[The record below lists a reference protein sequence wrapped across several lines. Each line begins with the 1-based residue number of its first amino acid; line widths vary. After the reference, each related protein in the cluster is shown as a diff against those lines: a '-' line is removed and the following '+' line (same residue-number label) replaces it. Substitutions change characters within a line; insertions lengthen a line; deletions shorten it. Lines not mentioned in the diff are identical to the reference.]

1 MDGNAMWKSSEII
14 IIMIMIIIIVPY
26 PVTCS
31 TTMLSKPYV
40 NVIKMLPNQNLL
52 RYNYVNWYGF
62 ITSLWYYLKILY

>member
-1 MDGNAMWKSSEII
+1 MDGNAMWKSSENNNNYDNDGT
-14 IIMIMIIIIVPY
+14 Y

-52 RYNYVNWYGF
+52 HYNYVNWYGF
-62 ITSLWYYLKILY
+62 ITSLWHYLKILYKKK